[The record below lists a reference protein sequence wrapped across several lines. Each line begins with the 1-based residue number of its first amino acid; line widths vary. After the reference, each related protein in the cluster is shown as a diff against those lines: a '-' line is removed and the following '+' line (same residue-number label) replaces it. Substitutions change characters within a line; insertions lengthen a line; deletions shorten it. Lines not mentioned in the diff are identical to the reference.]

1 MEERDNLWM
10 IDLPSTADPE
20 VVRSFLS
27 EARAIQPKDDN
38 VRETIEYAEQLLAD
52 LELERRDAAA

>member
-1 MEERDNLWM
+1 M
-10 IDLPSTADPE
+10 IDLPATADPE

-38 VRETIEYAEQLLAD
+38 VREAIEYAEQLLAD
-52 LELERRDAAA
+52 L

>member
-38 VRETIEYAEQLLAD
+38 VREAIEYAEQLLAD
-52 LELERRDAAA
+52 L